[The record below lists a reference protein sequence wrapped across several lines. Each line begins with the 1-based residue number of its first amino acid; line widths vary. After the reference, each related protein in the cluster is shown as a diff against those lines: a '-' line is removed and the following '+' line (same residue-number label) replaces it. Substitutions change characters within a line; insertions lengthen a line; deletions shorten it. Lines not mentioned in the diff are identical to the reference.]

1 MGENVMLEIFKN
13 FFNGYVYD
21 QQLRRWAE
29 VEWKKDAD
37 FAYYSL
43 KSGNSPTEIRRNQ
56 NDKDYKI

>member
-1 MGENVMLEIFKN
+1 MLEILRN
-13 FFNGYVYD
+13 YFNSFAYD

-43 KSGNSPTEIRRNQ
+43 KSGNNPYEIRRKQ